1 MASII
6 STTTAAVDTFDSIL
20 IGLDD
25 IDGPNDT
32 VSKISTTTA
41 AVVWIGSDWNGS
53 VAVMADIFGG

>member
-1 MASII
+1 M
-6 STTTAAVDTFDSIL
+6 DTFDSIL